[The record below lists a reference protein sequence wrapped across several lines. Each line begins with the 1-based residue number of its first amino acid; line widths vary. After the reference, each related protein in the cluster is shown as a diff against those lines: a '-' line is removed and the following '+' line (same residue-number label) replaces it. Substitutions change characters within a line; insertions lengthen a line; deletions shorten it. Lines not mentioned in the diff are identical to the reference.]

1 MDDLTPENVAFLV
14 KIGQITQLAPKVAPA
29 PTPAATTSNSE
40 A

>member
-14 KIGQITQLAPKVAPA
+14 KIGQITQSAPKAAPA
-29 PTPAATTSNSE
+29 PTPATTTSNSE